1 MCTGGEVIPMFGFHV
16 HLWLEGTVGEKH
28 RKLARI
34 PAVLLQE
41 AAEAGP
47 LLIVAPWLTQP
58 SPASRVK
65 SMAGLTGG
73 RQPLTTHLAHCDGII
88 FRQDDFWGVGD
99 TSELE
104 LVGRLAILPVTQDF
118 AGSLH
123 LLNLD
128 GANGNPSDASQ
139 PLKISFV
146 DGLETK
152 VLSIE
157 MSPRHPG
164 V

>member
-1 MCTGGEVIPMFGFHV
+1 
-16 HLWLEGTVGEKH
+16 
-28 RKLARI
+28 
-34 PAVLLQE
+34 
-41 AAEAGP
+41 
-47 LLIVAPWLTQP
+47 
-58 SPASRVK
+58 
-65 SMAGLTGG
+65 MAGLTGG

-123 LLNLD
+123 LLDLD
-128 GANGNPSDASQ
+128 RANGNPSDASQ
-139 PLKISFV
+139 PLKVSFV

-157 MSPRHPG
+157 TSPRHPG